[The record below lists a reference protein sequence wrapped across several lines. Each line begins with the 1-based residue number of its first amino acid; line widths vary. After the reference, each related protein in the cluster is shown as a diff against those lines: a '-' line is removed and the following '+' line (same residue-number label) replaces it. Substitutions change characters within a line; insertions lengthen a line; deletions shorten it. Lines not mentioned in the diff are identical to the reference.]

1 MIRESCIYPADQKLI
16 IVLDNSRAHDNEITK
31 SKMKYLNMEALF
43 MPPYSPELN
52 SIETLWGIVKL
63 RWKQEIASD
72 VQTKIL
78 TLESFNQKIAEVL
91 QF

>member
-1 MIRESCIYPADQKLI
+1 
-16 IVLDNSRAHDNEITK
+16 
-31 SKMKYLNMEALF
+31 MEALF
-43 MPPYSPELN
+43 KPSYSPELN

-63 RWKQEIASD
+63 RWKQELASD

-78 TLESFNQKIAEVL
+78 TLDSFNQKIAKVL

>member
-1 MIRESCIYPADQKLI
+1 M
-16 IVLDNSRAHDNEITK
+16 N
-31 SKMKYLNMEALF
+31 YLNMEALF
-43 MPPYSPELN
+43 MPSYSPELN

-78 TLESFNQKIAEVL
+78 TLESFNQKIAKVL